1 MAAGATYEPIATTTV
16 SGSSTTLI
24 TFSSISGSYTDLILV
39 ADIGAMSEITAFRFR
54 FNDDSGSNYSYVQMS
69 GNGSAAASTKDNN
82 QVSGLVSGALL
93 NTTDRSIFIMNI
105 MNYSN
110 TTTYKTTINR
120 GNRGASS
127 EAAVSACA
135 SMWRSTSAIT
145 KVTVSPNYGGSVVIP
160 AGSTFTLY
168 GIAAA

>member
-16 SGSSTTLI
+16 SGSSTTSVA
-24 TFSSISGSYTDLILV
+24 FSSISGSYTDLILV
-39 ADIGAMSEITAFRFR
+39 ADMGAMPEITAIRFR
-54 FNDDSGSNYSYVQMS
+54 FNDDTNSNYSYVQMS
-69 GNGSAAASTKDNN
+69 GNGSAAASTTDSN
-82 QVSGLVSGALL
+82 QSSGLVSGALS

-120 GNRGASS
+120 GNRGADTL
-127 EAAVSACA
+127 AAVSACV
-135 SMWRSTSAIT
+135 STWRSTSAIT
-145 KVTVSPNYGGSVVIP
+145 KVTVSPNYGGTVVIP

-168 GIAAA
+168 GITAA